1 VRFSA
6 PSWPSLSSNSSSP
19 LSYKIGCVDLA
30 YIIEAASA
38 ASSRAYAPYSN
49 FRVGAAILTGG
60 GAVYTG
66 CNVEN
71 ASYGLA
77 ICAERNAV
85 ARVVVD
91 AANVDDRKIRLVAV
105 VSPDSAPCFP
115 CGACRQV
122 LREFGCEEVVVLDAS
137 GGIERYPFHALLP
150 HAFGPENL

>member
-1 VRFSA
+1 
-6 PSWPSLSSNSSSP
+6 
-19 LSYKIGCVDLA
+19 VDLA
-30 YIIEAASA
+30 HIIEAASA
-38 ASSRAYAPYSN
+38 ASYRAYAPYSN
-49 FRVGAAILTGG
+49 FRVGAAILTVG
-60 GAVYTG
+60 GAVYAC

-77 ICAERNAV
+77 ICAERNAA
-85 ARVVVD
+85 ARMVD